1 MSSGMFA
8 WTSIDRLER
17 FREDLFAALL
27 YPYQT
32 LQRAVLAVTLAV
44 LTFGVLI
51 LASQPL
57 ASYQMFITDI
67 FSYPDIA
74 AYFLALKQ
82 VLLMNFRVTVI
93 EYGWGAVAMNAIYAV
108 LTGIA
113 LANMIAQLRMLQV
126 GSLANIG
133 GILPGLFAAGCA
145 SCGPGLFALLGFTG
159 AVTFVPFQ
167 DTVLR
172 ISGIIL
178 FLFFLGLSGDPRNCR
193 IT

>member
-1 MSSGMFA
+1 MF
-8 WTSIDRLER
+8 TGISVNRLKR
-17 FREDLFAALL
+17 FREDLFAALS
-27 YPYQT
+27 YPYRS
-32 LQRAVLAVTLAV
+32 LQRALLAVALAI

-57 ASYQMFITDI
+57 ASYQMFIVDI
-67 FSYPDIA
+67 FNYPTIT
-74 AYFLALKQ
+74 AYFHAIEQ
-82 VLLMNFRVTVI
+82 VLLMNFQVTLI
-93 EYGWGAVAMNAIYAV
+93 EYGWDAIAMNAVYAV

-113 LANMIAQLRMLQV
+113 LVNMIAQLRMLQV

-172 ISGIIL
+172 IAGIIL

-193 IT
+193 IA